1 MTGLYKDKLQFDP
14 DFLSDSDN
22 IGAFLRD
29 GYGNLVT
36 TTLTDGKRALDV
48 NVVNTD
54 LTNSGLFQED
64 TAHSSGAKGQF
75 ILAVQQAADVALA
88 DEGDYAP
95 LQVDENGNLKVVA
108 DIDVNFDYVYS
119 EDSAHAATD
128 LGAYVLAVRADSMP
142 AGAGT
147 SNTGDYTS
155 LFVDEYGAQWV
166 DAVGS
171 RFDGEADSNSDGRDR
186 AIKIGSRT
194 INSVEAL
201 DVSTSGVR
209 ADMIS
214 DEFRRIYV
222 NDSPNVGL
230 ACVSKS
236 VTTVASTLV
245 ATALSSRRRILI
257 QNLDTQAIYVGAAG
271 VTTTSGLRVAGGA
284 TLVLDAGPALE
295 FYAIAPNDTADVR
308 VFELG

>member
-14 DFLSDSDN
+14 SFLSDSDN

-36 TTLTDGKRALDV
+36 STLTGGKRALDV

-54 LTNSGLFQED
+54 TVNSGIFAED

-75 ILAVQQAADVALA
+75 ILAVQQSADVALA

-108 DIDVNFDYVYS
+108 DLDVSFDYVYA
-119 EDSAHAATD
+119 EDAAHTSAD
-128 LGAYVLAVRADSMP
+128 LGAYVLAVRSDNMP
-142 AGAGT
+142 AGASAG
-147 SNTGDYTS
+147 NGDYTS
-155 LFVDEYGAQWV
+155 FFVDGYGAQWV

-171 RFDGEADSNSDGRDR
+171 RFDGEADNNTDGRDR
-186 AIKIGSRT
+186 AVKVGTRT
-194 INSVEAL
+194 VDAPLAASSA
-201 DVSTSGVR
+201 GVR

-214 DEFRRIYV
+214 DIFRRVYV

-230 ACVSKS
+230 ACVSKT
-236 VTTVASTLV
+236 VTDTASALVAS
-245 ATALSSRRRILI
+245 ALSSRRRILI
-257 QNLDTQAIYVGAAG
+257 QNVDTQAIYVGPSG
-271 VTTTSGLRVAGGA
+271 VATTSGLRVAGGA
-284 TLVLDAGPALE
+284 TLVLEAGPALD
-295 FYAIAPNDTADVR
+295 FHAVTASGNTADVR